1 MFRNRILK
9 SSKKYFEG
17 EIAKHVVNVE
27 VMLDNTV
34 GVGEHPDIVETI
46 EKELEVISN
55 YHDKLE
61 MLNTY
66 FKEA

>member
-46 EKELEVISN
+46 EKELEIISS

>member
-61 MLNTY
+61 MLNKY

>member
-46 EKELEVISN
+46 EKELEIISS

-61 MLNTY
+61 MLNKY

>member
-46 EKELEVISN
+46 EKELELISN

>member
-46 EKELEVISN
+46 EKELEIISN

-61 MLNTY
+61 MLNKY